1 MREVRVAAGRDPSP
15 STASIDSQTVK
26 GTEVGGVRGYDGGEK
41 LWGRERHIVV
51 DGMGLLLVV
60 LVTAANCD
68 GGTTAPRVLG
78 RLTPEQTAR
87 LGKVRGDSKYRNH
100 GLARWMAKTKVRYAM
115 EVIDRPKDVKG
126 FTHQPKRWAVER
138 SIAWWGRYR
147 RQGRDYEG
155 YTSSSE
161 SMIKVAAIRNM
172 PRRLEPNPT
181 RPNPFNYREK
191 TTIRYRIASWRR
203 GRRFFQDVAL
213 HREPL
218 DLGPEAAQLLLQGRG
233 VALAGKREVSALGQ
247 GLLPGPEHALAEVEV
262 ACDLGQTPAHFG
274 DELDGLGLELGCKRS
289 SCLGHQWTPGFELTL
304 LTPAPAIVGEVHCST
319 LRRFERGS
327 KVAIDLALLRFPRDF
342 SRNQR
347 VLAAPSTNPLLIA
360 FLPIRGIA

>member
-1 MREVRVAAGRDPSP
+1 MRKPYPSDLTNAQWAIIEPLIPVNRTGRPRQVDMREVLNTIFYVDRSGCQWDMLPHDLLPKSTAHDHFSTWRDDGTWDRIKDALVREVRVAAGRDPSP

-147 RQGRDYEG
+147 RQGRDYEW

-181 RPNPFNYREK
+181 RPNPFNYPK
-191 TTIRYRIASWRR
+191 K
-203 GRRFFQDVAL
+203 
-213 HREPL
+213 
-218 DLGPEAAQLLLQGRG
+218 QLSVTG
-233 VALAGKREVSALGQ
+233 
-247 GLLPGPEHALAEVEV
+247 
-262 ACDLGQTPAHFG
+262 
-274 DELDGLGLELGCKRS
+274 
-289 SCLGHQWTPGFELTL
+289 
-304 LTPAPAIVGEVHCST
+304 
-319 LRRFERGS
+319 
-327 KVAIDLALLRFPRDF
+327 
-342 SRNQR
+342 
-347 VLAAPSTNPLLIA
+347 
-360 FLPIRGIA
+360 